1 MSEKTAKPKAFGCY
15 LDNMMI
21 LDHLSDSE
29 AGQLWKMLY
38 NLAVNDIKGE
48 SDDPLVSMAYAVMSR
63 KLISDFEAY
72 DRKVQALRKNGK
84 KGGEAFA
91 EKKEQDRAKQ
101 SNCSQYKEEEE
112 NKEEEKEEEK
122 KEEEHKEEEKEENKK
137 EKKKTSAE
145 TDADSAAAADVI
157 SLYNSVCVS
166 LPRVTELTERHRLLL
181 SKLPPMDFAEYFRR
195 VERSDFLTG
204 RSGKWK
210 GCSFDWLLRPDTARK
225 VRGGMYDNRA
235 APESAARASYDIDSL
250 ERIDTLDFIE

>member
-1 MSEKTAKPKAFGCY
+1 M
-15 LDNMMI
+15 
-21 LDHLSDSE
+21 
-29 AGQLWKMLY
+29 
-38 NLAVNDIKGE
+38 
-48 SDDPLVSMAYAVMSR
+48 
-63 KLISDFEAY
+63 
-72 DRKVQALRKNGK
+72 
-84 KGGEAFA
+84 
-91 EKKEQDRAKQ
+91 
-101 SNCSQYKEEEE
+101 
-112 NKEEEKEEEK
+112 
-122 KEEEHKEEEKEENKK
+122 
-137 EKKKTSAE
+137 
-145 TDADSAAAADVI
+145 I

-204 RSGKWK
+204 RSGKWT